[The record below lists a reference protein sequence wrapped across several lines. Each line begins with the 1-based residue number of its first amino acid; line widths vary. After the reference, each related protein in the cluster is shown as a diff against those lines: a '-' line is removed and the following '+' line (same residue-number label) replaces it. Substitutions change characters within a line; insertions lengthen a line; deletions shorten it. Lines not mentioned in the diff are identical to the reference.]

1 MVHHHQNQ
9 LDHRDAFSLVTK
21 NGHFLQFPDN
31 FTNDYLFIP
40 VKISLKL
47 FIFKSGILH
56 GNITV
61 IMIIIVFNYP
71 FKYINRC
78 FS

>member
-1 MVHHHQNQ
+1 M
-9 LDHRDAFSLVTK
+9 
-21 NGHFLQFPDN
+21 
-31 FTNDYLFIP
+31 NDYLFIP

-71 FKYINRC
+71 LNIQTVVFHNNFGHFHSKAAKIEK
-78 FS
+78 FSENTVIS